1 MYSDILQTE
10 KKCKSLLYKSAIKF
24 KGGNYLLWLE
34 EIVYA
39 EDKDYIMS
47 IVNVERIIKKAH
59 KSMFLNKF
67 ICFSISIP
75 KFGISA
81 DAILWYSII

>member
-1 MYSDILQTE
+1 MTF
-10 KKCKSLLYKSAIKF
+10 YKQKRSVRAYYTKVQYKF

-67 ICFSISIP
+67 ICFSISMP

-81 DAILWYSII
+81 DAISWYSII

>member
-1 MYSDILQTE
+1 
-10 KKCKSLLYKSAIKF
+10 
-24 KGGNYLLWLE
+24 
-34 EIVYA
+34 
-39 EDKDYIMS
+39 MS

-75 KFGISA
+75 KLGISA
-81 DAILWYSII
+81 DAILWYSIILKLGIYGSKQIWSVCMAG